1 MVAAALVA
9 IAWALQGASS
19 PVEGVGIDQKP
30 GNPVPL
36 DLTFRDE
43 AGMPITLRE
52 AAAGKPILLAPVYY
66 RCPQVCTMVLNGLLA
81 GLKGLG
87 PRAGDRFEAVA
98 VSFDPREDAALAAAK
113 KAAYLKRYDRPGAEP
128 GWRFL
133 TGEQGSINA
142 LCSAIGFR
150 YRYDP
155 VRGQFAHASALIV
168 LTPDGRVSRYF
179 FGIEYPSRDLRLAIA
194 EAADGK
200 SASLV
205 DPLLLLCYQYDPAT
219 GRYGLAILR
228 ILRVLGIVT
237 VTFIA
242 LGVWLLARR
251 HRRSA
256 ALRGA
261 PQG

>member
-1 MVAAALVA
+1 MNAATAVA
-9 IAWALQGASS
+9 ILWALQGAAS
-19 PVEGVGIDQKP
+19 PLEGVGIDQKP

-36 DLTFRDE
+36 DVLFRDE
-43 AGMPITLRE
+43 TGKPITLRE
-52 AAAGKPILLAPVYY
+52 AAAGKTILLAPVYY

-87 PRAGDRFEAVA
+87 PRAGDRFLAVA
-98 VSFDPREDAALAAAK
+98 FSFDPREDAALASAK
-113 KAAYLKRYDRPGAEP
+113 KAAYLKRYDRPGAEQ

-133 TGEQGSINA
+133 TGEQGSIDA
-142 LCSAIGFR
+142 LCSAVGFR
-150 YRYDP
+150 YTYDP
-155 VRGQFAHASALIV
+155 RRGQYAHPSALIV

-194 EAADGK
+194 EAAAGK
-200 SASLV
+200 SSSLV

-228 ILRVLGIVT
+228 ILRTLGIATAAGV
-237 VTFIA
+237 A

-256 ALRGA
+256 AVRVSTPG
-261 PQG
+261 